1 MLKKTYISSLLLILT
16 IINLKTYAQSDSQE
30 VIEPINALFD
40 GMRRSDT
47 ALMRSAFAPNA
58 LLQTII
64 RTKDG
69 LTTVRTEE
77 LNKFISSVAKPHDEV
92 YDERI
97 AVDLVKV
104 DGDLAVAW
112 TPYRF
117 YVGEKFS
124 HCGVNSFQLVR
135 FNGSWKIQYIIDTR
149 RREGCAPNP

>member
-1 MLKKTYISSLLLILT
+1 MLKNTYIGFLLLILT
-16 IINLKTYAQSDSQE
+16 IINLKTYAQSGSEE
-30 VIEPINALFD
+30 VMKPINALFD

-47 ALMRSAFAPNA
+47 ALMRSAFAPTA
-58 LLQTII
+58 LLQTIVK
-64 RTKDG
+64 TKDG

-77 LNKFISSVAKPHDEV
+77 LNKFLNSVAQPHPEV

-97 AVDLVKV
+97 TVDLVKV
-104 DGDLAVAW
+104 DGDLATAW

-135 FNGSWKIQYIIDTR
+135 LNGLWKIQYIIDTR
-149 RREGCAPNP
+149 RREGCTP